1 MFFLIRS
8 LIVLLRR
15 KLEIYLR
22 ESKATLSRLRS
33 LFIGL
38 NIIEVRAAKSAQR
51 QGVWSLLEWV
61 LRALDLAVSFDYV
74 HQPVDGFYLYLN
86 LSALHKETKITW
98 RDGIF
103 QLAELQS
110 EEWCLT
116 VDLLPD
122 FQHAMLDN

>member
-1 MFFLIRS
+1 
-8 LIVLLRR
+8 
-15 KLEIYLR
+15 
-22 ESKATLSRLRS
+22 
-33 LFIGL
+33 
-38 NIIEVRAAKSAQR
+38 
-51 QGVWSLLEWV
+51 
-61 LRALDLAVSFDYV
+61 LDLTVSFDYV